1 VTAADVVL
9 LAGYVLA
16 VPFTL
21 FVPGFKRLWNRREP
35 WAYAGAQ
42 GGALLIVV
50 GWLLRDRPLSAA
62 VNALWLLGF
71 GAAYAWAGMTAH
83 ASVE

>member
-1 VTAADVVL
+1 MTTADVVL
-9 LAGYVLA
+9 LVGYVLA

-35 WAYAGAQ
+35 WAYAAAQ
-42 GGALLIVV
+42 GGALLIVI
-50 GWLLRDRPLSAA
+50 GWLRKDDVVSAA
-62 VNALWLLGF
+62 VNAVWMVGF
-71 GAAYAWAGMTAH
+71 GIAYARAGRTAH